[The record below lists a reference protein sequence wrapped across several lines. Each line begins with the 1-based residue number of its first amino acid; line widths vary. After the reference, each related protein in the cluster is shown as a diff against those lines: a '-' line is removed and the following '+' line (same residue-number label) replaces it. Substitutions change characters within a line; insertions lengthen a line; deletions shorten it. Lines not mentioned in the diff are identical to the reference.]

1 MRRIEAIS
9 AATTLG
15 VALGVLPLM
24 AHPLAAALAPLP
36 LSLCFLL
43 LLRGRRELLLPTLFF
58 AGFFLGAASSMLPP
72 AEAGALTWLGER
84 LRDRIDTIPFRDSGT
99 AALLKA
105 FLSGWR
111 EELSPEVKAVFRSSG
126 ASHLLALSGLHIG
139 ILYTILSK
147 AATVTGNSP
156 AGRTIRSVL
165 IVAAALVFTL
175 MTGASP
181 SIVRAFLFIL
191 ASETA
196 KLTHRS
202 REPLKVLSFALM
214 VQLVITP
221 RVILSVGFQ
230 LSYLAM
236 CGIFVLFPI
245 MKDWFPG
252 QKWNPL
258 KKLWDAAALS
268 ISCQIFTGPLV
279 WIKFHSFPKHFL
291 ITNLLAIPLTTLTL
305 SLGILAVAFPSGWPP
320 KAAEWCANLLLSCLE
335 IISSM

>member
-1 MRRIEAIS
+1 M
-9 AATTLG
+9 
-15 VALGVLPLM
+15 
-24 AHPLAAALAPLP
+24 
-36 LSLCFLL
+36 
-43 LLRGRRELLLPTLFF
+43 LLPTLFF

-72 AEAGALTWLGER
+72 TQAGPLTSLGER
-84 LRDRIDTIPFRDSGT
+84 LRGRIDTIPFRDSGT

-111 EELSPEVKAVFRSSG
+111 EDLSPEVRAVFRSSG

-147 AATVTGNSP
+147 VAVVTGNSP
-156 AGRTIRSVL
+156 AGRIVRSVL
-165 IVAAALVFTL
+165 IVLAALVFTL

-196 KLTHRS
+196 KICHRS
-202 REPLKVLSFALM
+202 RDPMKVLSFALM
-214 VQLVITP
+214 TQLVLSP

-236 CGIFVLFPI
+236 CGIFILFPI
-245 MKDWFPG
+245 MKEWFPG
-252 QKWNPL
+252 KEWNPL
-258 KKLWDAAALS
+258 KKLWDAAVLS
-268 ISCQIFTGPLV
+268 ISCQLFTAPLV
-279 WIKFHSFPKHFL
+279 WIRFHSFPRHFL

-305 SLGILAVAFPSGWPP
+305 SFGILAVIFPFGGPP
-320 KAAEWCANLLLSCLE
+320 KAAEWCADLLLECLE
-335 IISSM
+335 IISTM